1 RVELELK
8 ADGSMDIPWETVGR
22 RDQYFSGA
30 YPFCAEVLP
39 GIEPDILQRRP
50 DRAPRRELEAALTN
64 CRMQWGDTL
73 YTALHA
79 YNGDIGAVMGKIMGT
94 KHSQRLLEAGVLLV
108 DHD

>member
-1 RVELELK
+1 
-8 ADGSMDIPWETVGR
+8 MDRWIFRGR
-22 RDQYFSGA
+22 RSGDGISIFRVRTRSA
-30 YPFCAEVLP
+30 LVLP

-79 YNGDIGAVMGKIMGT
+79 YNGDIGAVMDRIMGT